1 MKNGCVYG
9 SEPCPKVE
17 KVDKRVDNI
26 LSTLNTLKRI
36 CYILVGITLTQYGIL
51 IV

>member
-1 MKNGCVYG
+1 MKKGCVYE

-17 KVDKRVDNI
+17 KVEQRVDTI
-26 LSTLNTLKRI
+26 ISTLNTLKRI
-36 CYILVGITLTQYGIL
+36 CYILVGITLAQYGVL